1 MKHSMENFFNWIMKP
16 IPDEEV
22 DIWFNVNNMHFEKIE
37 LFGDIFKT
45 LDYLINSTYLGGGK
59 GETVIHLTEENNLS
73 HFDWCWLQ
81 TITNFKKESINFNFT
96 NGDVE
101 FFEGF
106 FFEVF
111 YNQTDNKIKETMDEF
126 FRQIFERHGK
136 KTKSDIEIFTDI
148 YKLLE
153 RSLKTV

>member
-59 GETVIHLTEENNLS
+59 GETVIHLTDENNLS
-73 HFDWCWLQ
+73 HFDWCWSKL
-81 TITNFKKESINFNFT
+81 IDNFGKEKIFIEKSGEHKDYFLDFYKESFYSFIDNPTNNDINTFLN
-96 NGDVE
+96 N
-101 FFEGF
+101 
-106 FFEVF
+106 
-111 YNQTDNKIKETMDEF
+111 
-126 FRQIFERHGK
+126 IFDLDK
-136 KTKSDIEIFTDI
+136 PFSKSDLEILTQI
-148 YKLLE
+148 YKLLDKNV
-153 RSLKTV
+153 S